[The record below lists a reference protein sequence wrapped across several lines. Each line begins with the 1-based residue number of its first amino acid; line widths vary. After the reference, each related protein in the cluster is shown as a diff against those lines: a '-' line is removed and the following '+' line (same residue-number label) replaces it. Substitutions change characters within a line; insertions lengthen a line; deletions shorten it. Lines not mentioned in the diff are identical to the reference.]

1 MRLHSDAIGNVMEIG
16 DRPTALRLSRDE
28 IEVFVVAFDP
38 VQRSAR
44 LWILTALAREITRAY
59 PECNFGMTRHDA
71 IERFEIAVQISDGT
85 ELHTNR
91 ESII

>member
-1 MRLHSDAIGNVMEIG
+1 MEIS
-16 DRPTALRLSRDE
+16 DRPTAWGLFRDE

-38 VQRSAR
+38 VQRGPR
-44 LWILTALAREITRAY
+44 PGIFTALAREITRAH

-85 ELHTNR
+85 ELHYR
-91 ESII
+91 I